1 MNDLN
6 NYAKRFITAKS
17 RNHSQGS
24 ISWMKNQIW
33 NNTKLIINYNN
44 KFKSI
49 GKTRDGTVS
58 LSTRNN

>member
-24 ISWMKNQIW
+24 ISLME
-33 NNTKLIINYNN
+33 N
-44 KFKSI
+44 KIDANLLTSGEIGTARFFRLGRFKEEEI
-49 GKTRDGTVS
+49 REVIQM
-58 LSTRNN
+58 